1 MPCDLIGAADQ
12 FSLPGLPPLRCGA
25 AVSPPLSALLLWR
38 VLAWRLLLPF
48 PLPLSVSAD
57 FFGGLVSVLCV
68 LLLLSLLFWSVDL
81 RSVLLLSSEEEC
93 LRLRVSSASSP
104 LTRRPM
110 LLSPSG
116 TSVAPAGMEFS

>member
-25 AVSPPLSALLLWR
+25 AAASLSALLLWR
-38 VLAWRLLLPF
+38 VLAWRLLLP
-48 PLPLSVSAD
+48 LPLSVSAD
-57 FFGGLVSVLCV
+57 FFGGDVSVLCV

>member
-1 MPCDLIGAADQ
+1 MLCDLIGAADQ

-38 VLAWRLLLPF
+38 VLAWRLLLPL

-57 FFGGLVSVLCV
+57 FFGGDVSVLCV

-110 LLSPSG
+110 VLSPSG